1 MFGLD
6 LACSS
11 SLYSFEIVLDDC
23 SKDSFSPAWTA
34 GVGLDRIASRIDCDL
49 AFCPTRA
56 LCSSQPA

>member
-1 MFGLD
+1 MSVLD

-11 SLYSFEIVLDDC
+11 SLASLESGSDDC

-34 GVGLDRIASRIDCDL
+34 GVARNRTASRISCDL

-56 LCSSQPA
+56 FCSSQPA